1 MRKDRWLFMKE
12 AFKKRKVIILS
23 AILCFLILIFFAVSI
38 VLEQIYVK
46 ELPYNLPVVLVFLLV
61 VFLLIAF
68 VAGDLSSTRYRR
80 SKKLWAGALPKEV
93 KQRVWDL
100 RTPWLTASI
109 FVVIIAII
117 DTIIWR

>member
-1 MRKDRWLFMKE
+1 MKE